1 MTRRCL
7 FVFVFM
13 LVIACGRESAP
24 PPARPITLPAAPRRV
39 VVEAPPAGAGCY
51 VIEWRSRKP
60 LPHYGIPLPRA
71 IELTAM
77 PAARDVGGFLIR
89 SRDGVNAHEFADWK
103 LTAASR
109 LELSWSTG
117 FVGFSISVP
126 SEFKNGAAE
135 GVAQTFSDVPEPGE
149 SAKVRVVRVGC

>member
-7 FVFVFM
+7 IVFVCM

-24 PPARPITLPAAPRRV
+24 PPARPMTPPPPQPPRA
-39 VVEAPPAGAGCY
+39 VVEQLPAGAGCY
-51 VIEWRSRKP
+51 VIEWRLRKP
-60 LPHYGIPLPRA
+60 LPHYGMPLPRA

-89 SRDGVNAHEFADWK
+89 SRDGVNAHEFAQWE

-109 LELSWSTG
+109 LEMNWS
-117 FVGFSISVP
+117 
-126 SEFKNGAAE
+126 
-135 GVAQTFSDVPEPGE
+135 
-149 SAKVRVVRVGC
+149 

>member
-1 MTRRCL
+1 MARRCL
-7 FVFVFM
+7 SVFVCM
-13 LVIACGRESAP
+13 LVIACGREPAP
-24 PPARPITLPAAPRRV
+24 PPARSIAPPPPQPRRV
-39 VVEAPPAGAGCY
+39 VVESPPAGAGCY

-71 IELTAM
+71 IELTGM
-77 PAARDVGGFLIR
+77 PAAQDVGGFLIR

-126 SEFKNGAAE
+126 SEFKDGAAE
-135 GVAQTFSDVPEPGE
+135 GVAQ
-149 SAKVRVVRVGC
+149 